1 MNSTARTRKLRRSA
15 WLAGATGLALSLA
28 APATAQ
34 TQLLYL
40 AEDVPA
46 GLNYDGPSVS
56 VNTSQVGF
64 INIMEPLLY
73 YAYAGTND
81 EGVRMLDFTK
91 FEGRLI
97 ERWENDP
104 ATKTWTLHLRKGV
117 KSCAGNT
124 FTADDMIYTLSRAKS
139 VSGQAPIGWFLSSI
153 AAIKGFDRS
162 VFTGGSKELGDAVV
176 KVDDH
181 TIKITQSD
189 ASSLFL
195 MILTNYGMA
204 PFDSVELKKHATA
217 QDPWSHIH
225 ANTVNPTGFGP
236 YCIERWVKDD
246 EFVLTANP
254 NYYRGKPAID
264 RIVIKKVPQSANRT
278 LTLRSGQ
285 AQLTQRLTARE
296 FESLRNARGVKVAG
310 VYGNETLF
318 LNLNWKT
325 PPFDNPKLRQAIAAA
340 MPYRQIAN
348 IGYANQARRWEAHFT
363 PVLNGYTKPKAQFP
377 QDIARAKQLLAEA
390 GYPDGKGLEK
400 FESAFRLAFTAE
412 RESYL
417 GPIATSI
424 QSALKDVGIPIQLD
438 PMPQT
443 QMADRRLVK
452 KDLPI
457 SISDTE
463 KPVGPD
469 VIYATKLFF
478 VTTSAGGV
486 NNMANYSNAEVD
498 KAFASALIEADPAK
512 RQELANF
519 IQETLQEQLAWI
531 PIVETRTQWAFSE
544 KLTGISWHPDN
555 SLRLFDLKLAP

>member
-1 MNSTARTRKLRRSA
+1 MNSAARTRKLRRSA

-181 TIKITQSD
+181 TIKITQAD

-363 PVLNGYTKPKAQFP
+363 PVLNGYAKPKAQFP
-377 QDIARAKQLLAEA
+377 QDTARAKQLLAEA

-417 GPIATSI
+417 GPIATAI

>member
-1 MNSTARTRKLRRSA
+1 MQMNRIR
-15 WLAGATGLALSLA
+15 LALVA
-28 APATAQ
+28 AGIALVAGGSPAAQAQ

-64 INIMEPLLY
+64 INLMEPLLY
-73 YAYAGTND
+73 YPFGPTNED
-81 EGVRMLDFTK
+81 GVRTLDFK
-91 FEGRLI
+91 QFEGRLI

-124 FTADDMIYTLSRAKS
+124 FSADDMIYTLQRAKS

-153 AAIKGFDRS
+153 AAIDGFDRK
-162 VFTGGSKELGDAVV
+162 VFAKDADKSLGDAVI

-181 TIKITQSD
+181 TIRIRQSE
-189 ASSLFL
+189 ASNLFL

-204 PFDSVELKKHATA
+204 PFDSKEMRKHATE
-217 QDPWSHIH
+217 QDPWSHIY
-225 ANTVNPTGFGP
+225 ANTVNPTGFGA
-236 YCIERWVKDD
+236 YCLERWVKDD
-246 EFVLTANP
+246 EFVLKANP
-254 NYYRGKPAID
+254 DYYRGKPQID
-264 RIVIKKVPQSANRT
+264 RVVIKKVPQSANRT

-285 AQLTQRLTARE
+285 AQLTQRLTSRE
-296 FESLRNARGVKVAG
+296 FDNLRKARGVKVAG
-310 VYGNETLF
+310 IFGNETLF

-325 PPFDNPKLRQAIAAA
+325 PPFDNPKLRQAFAAA
-340 MPYRQIAN
+340 MPYEALSK
-348 IGYANQARRWEAHFT
+348 IGYSGQARHWRAHFT
-363 PVLNGYTKPKAQFP
+363 PALNGYVEPQAQYSY
-377 QDIARAKQLLAEA
+377 DIGRAKALLAEA
-390 GYPDGKGLEK
+390 GFPEGKGLEK
-400 FESAFRLAFTAE
+400 HADALKLAFTAE

-417 GPIATSI
+417 GPIATTI
-424 QSALKDVGIPIQLD
+424 QSALKDVGISIILD

-443 QMADRRLVK
+443 QIADRRLVK
-452 KDLPI
+452 KDLPMAL
-457 SISDTE
+457 SDTE

-478 VTTSAGGV
+478 VSSTAGGV

-498 KAFASALIEADPAK
+498 KAFTEALVASDPVR
-512 RQELANF
+512 RQELATM
-519 IQETLQEQLAWI
+519 IQERLQADLAWH
-531 PIVETRTQWAFSE
+531 PLLETSTQWAFSE
-544 KLTGISWHPDN
+544 KLSGITWHPDN

>member
-1 MNSTARTRKLRRSA
+1 MNKAMTRLTALAVAAIASTL
-15 WLAGATGLALSLA
+15 
-28 APATAQ
+28 TAQ
-34 TQLLYL
+34 AQQSQLLYL

-56 VNTSQVGF
+56 VNTSQTGF
-64 INIMEPLLY
+64 INLMEPLIY
-73 YAYAGTND
+73 YPYAGSND
-81 EGVRMLDFTK
+81 DGVRMLDFSK
-91 FEGRLI
+91 FEGRLV

-104 ATKTWTLHLRKGV
+104 ATKTWTLHLRRGV
-117 KSCAGNT
+117 KSCFGNT

-139 VSGQAPIGWFLSSI
+139 VSGQAPIGWFLSSV

-162 VFTGGSKELGDAVV
+162 VFTGGSKELGDSVV
-176 KVDDH
+176 KVDDY
-181 TIKITQSD
+181 TVRITQSD
-189 ASSLFL
+189 PSFLFL
-195 MILTNYGMA
+195 MVLTNYGMA
-204 PFDSVELKKHATA
+204 PFDSVELKKHATP

-225 ANTVNPTGFGP
+225 ANTVNSTGFGP
-236 YCIERWVKDD
+236 YCLERWVKDD
-246 EFVLTANP
+246 EFVMTANP

-285 AQLTQRLTARE
+285 AQLTQRLTSRE
-296 FESLRNARGVKVAG
+296 FESLRSARGVKVAG

-325 PPFDNPKLRQAIAAA
+325 PPFDNAKLRQAIAAA
-340 MPYRQIAN
+340 MPYRQIAS
-348 IGYANQARRWEAHFT
+348 IGYANQARRWEAHYT
-363 PVLNGYTKPKAQFP
+363 GVLNGYIKPDAQFP
-377 QDIARAKQLLAEA
+377 QDVERAKALLAEA
-390 GYPDGKGLEK
+390 GFPEGKGLEK
-400 FESAFRLAFTAE
+400 YADAFKLAFTAE

-417 GPIATSI
+417 GPIATTI
-424 QSALKDVGIPIQLD
+424 QSALKDIGLQVQLE

-443 QMADRRLVK
+443 QIADRRLVK

-478 VTTSAGGV
+478 VSPGAGGV

-498 KAFASALIEADPAK
+498 RMFTQALIESDGAK
-512 RQELANF
+512 REPLVRG
-519 IQETLQEQLAWI
+519 IQQILQSELAWI
-531 PIVETRTQWAFSE
+531 PLVETRTQWAFSE